1 MTYNNPNIKQEEK
14 TKKLKILHILLLI
27 VIAVTHVN
35 CNGMENKKYEWLPTE
50 CAPKMYPV
58 WIVSGYFSS
67 EEKIVAFVPN
77 YDFVDNGWGKHGS
90 TELVGSELKSLPD
103 ELFIEWFS
111 FTENKFYKGTFSLPK
126 DTITALMERGF
137 PVIDKRLH
145 QTYRYL
151 LVGLAPGG
159 TVAVWLRSSDGWV
172 TEVGYYQ
179 AEETTRTL
187 ESFLG
192 ELRTWGWVQELDMD
206 TKDVTQEDFR
216 NSFLYNNESRAG
228 RYLDSIQGKIPFGLW
243 DKYREKFLFRVRMD
257 YDDPNAMTDR
267 IKSEYYNGEEEY
279 IQIYPQ
285 NDNGFKM
292 RARIRFFNTYWS
304 FGRTLQETT
313 VMMDET
319 ELMEAYNTLYE
330 GNPNREIE
338 LRVHV
343 NKENDFIRLWLSDP
357 HAEYPRELEL
367 TKAYIKI
374 YPVSETLRH
383 RYLVFRE
390 EFKDMY
396 NE

>member
-1 MTYNNPNIKQEEK
+1 M
-14 TKKLKILHILLLI
+14 KLQLFSILLLI

-111 FTENKFYKGTFSLPK
+111 FTENKFYKGTISLPK
-126 DTITALMERGF
+126 DTITALMEGGF

-206 TKDVTQEDFR
+206 PKDVTQEDFR
-216 NSFLYNNESRAG
+216 NSFLYKNKFTTAG
-228 RYLDSIQGKIPFGLW
+228 RHLDSIQGKIPFGLW

-257 YDDPNAMTDR
+257 YDDPTAVTDMVL
-267 IKSEYYNGEEEY
+267 SEYYNGEEESL
-279 IQIYPQ
+279 QIYPQ
-285 NDNGFKM
+285 NDNGFKK

-304 FGRTLQETT
+304 FGRTLKETT

-374 YPVSETLRH
+374 YPVDENDRH
-383 RYLVFRE
+383 RYIAFRE

-396 NE
+396 NQ

>member
-1 MTYNNPNIKQEEK
+1 M
-14 TKKLKILHILLLI
+14 KLQLFSILLLI
-27 VIAVTHVN
+27 VIAVTYVN

-90 TELVGSELKSLPD
+90 TELVGSELKLLPD

-126 DTITALMERGF
+126 DTIIALMERGF

-172 TEVGYYQ
+172 TEVGHYQ
-179 AEETTRTL
+179 AEEITRTL

-206 TKDVTQEDFR
+206 PKDVTQEDFR
-216 NSFLYNNESRAG
+216 NSFLYKNESRAG
-228 RYLDSIQGKIPFGLW
+228 RHLDSIQGKIPFGLW

-257 YDDPNAMTDR
+257 YDDPTAVTDMVL
-267 IKSEYYNGEEEY
+267 SEYYNGEEESV
-279 IQIYPQ
+279 QIYPQ

-304 FGRTLQETT
+304 FGRTLKETT

-343 NKENDFIRLWLSDP
+343 NKENNFIRLWLSDP
-357 HAEYPRELEL
+357 HAEYPKELEL

-396 NE
+396 NQ